1 MNVMANV
8 FHFCLKHHEV
18 LDIAQQCFWDPI
30 NLKPLF
36 HHSSYSQIKW
46 CTISHHKVN
55 PFEYILFW
63 VFVAGCSRQNFQS
76 CNSLKL
82 SLILV
87 KIGSFGKAIWTPLIV
102 KACVNYFISIFF
114 HQIIALQKLWKL
126 FFISSRMLFS
136 FSRYSN
142 VCNFFPFQTFQIQK
156 GKWNW
161 NNLWCHEMA
170 CINLQM

>member
-30 NLKPLF
+30 NLKPLSY
-36 HHSSYSQIKW
+36 HSSYSQIMW

-102 KACVNYFISIFF
+102 KACVCYFISIFF

-126 FFISSRMLFS
+126 FFFSSRMLFS

-142 VCNFFPFQTFQIQK
+142 VCIFFHF
-156 GKWNW
+156 
-161 NNLWCHEMA
+161 
-170 CINLQM
+170 